1 MSSEELS
8 NRLARQELVDVTE
21 AQSAAQTSTNDYV
34 IVTESI
40 LDTQGKNA
48 VQYVVQNTHAANVI
62 TAKIMGRIIN
72 AAGVASSW
80 INTTLDAAD
89 VAALGAGGFALTAC
103 PFSQVAIFIESKVD
117 GSHGSALVFGQS
129 SKI

>member
-1 MSSEELS
+1 MSSEEIA
-8 NRLARQELVDVTE
+8 NRLTREQLTDVTD
-21 AQSAAQTSTNDYV
+21 AQSAAQTTTNDYV

-40 LDTQGKNA
+40 LDTRGKNA
-48 VQYVVQNTHAANVI
+48 VQYVVQNTHASNVI

-72 AAGVASSW
+72 AAGEASAW
-80 INTTLDAAD
+80 INSTLAAAD

-103 PFSQVAIFIESKVD
+103 PFSQVAIFVESKVD
-117 GSHGSALVFGQS
+117 GSHGSALVYGQS